1 MKERPFAL
9 IGVNVRDRL
18 PRVRRYFDE
27 NDLQWRSF
35 FMGDDETTTNQY
47 KVDAFPTMV
56 TIDHNGVISHRGN
69 QFDLEVV
76 RKLVANAESM

>member
-1 MKERPFAL
+1 
-9 IGVNVRDRL
+9 
-18 PRVRRYFDE
+18 
-27 NDLQWRSF
+27 
-35 FMGDDETTTNQY
+35 MGDDETTTNQY